1 MIRDLF
7 ATGYANGVHIYTLN
21 REVAPTSILKK
32 LGKTIMIM
40 ITTTKFVIGSIPSF
54 EMFPLMSQKIKPKHF
69 FFL

>member
-32 LGKTIMIM
+32 LGKM